1 MKKYDEDRQVA
12 DEFDLIDL
20 GSVSEET
27 KGQVGPEPEFFI
39 TLRSLPEG

>member
-1 MKKYDEDRQVA
+1 MNKDYEDRQVT

-20 GSVSEET
+20 GAVSEET